1 MAGGLLCSGKSIKI
15 RSFQY
20 VIICSLYWQ
29 RINIVKQY
37 VGVNINNFTSTM
49 FEAKVLY
56 AFYYQR

>member
-1 MAGGLLCSGKSIKI
+1 MPGGLLCSGKSIKI

-37 VGVNINNFTSTM
+37 VGVHINVGNSTCTM
-49 FEAKVLY
+49 FEANVLY
-56 AFYYQR
+56 AF